1 MIAERDPRQRVRY
14 SLTKEGTRDVH
25 FALEATPQKIAKRW
39 RKEYLTNL
47 REFHECESGKREREV
62 EVGDV
67 VVVYEEER
75 KRGEWKMGVV
85 ERLVTGRDN
94 VVRGAT
100 VRVVTKGKPIRLSRP
115 VQKLYP
121 LEFRSEVEGI
131 QALTER
137 NRNTEVPTRGVPPR
151 NAALDST
158 WKSRLMLDS

>member
-1 MIAERDPRQRVRY
+1 MMRNGIICTVLFVIEHIFCARNSKV
-14 SLTKEGTRDVH
+14 G
-25 FALEATPQKIAKRW
+25 
-39 RKEYLTNL
+39 RKEYLANL
-47 REFHECESGKREREV
+47 REFHKCKSGKREREV

-121 LEFRSEVEGI
+121 LEFRSEGEGVR
-131 QALTER
+131 ALTER
-137 NRNTEVPTRGVPPR
+137 NRNI
-151 NAALDST
+151 SF
-158 WKSRLMLDS
+158 